1 MFISELV
8 GKPVVDID
16 GERVGSLTDLIGRFQ
31 KDVAHPVIVGIVAN
45 FQGEIIRISISDVA
59 LIVPLAVSLRR
70 HVPDLIPYIPHNQD
84 FFLVEDVLDKQII
97 DVDDVRV
104 VRANDL
110 QLLRVNDSLVLSNV
124 DIGTSGILRRIGLEG
139 TMRKISSRLGHPV
152 KPNFISLDDVELLPN
167 SQSLRLR
174 IPSAK
179 LASLHPAD
187 LAEIIS
193 DLNRA
198 ETGHLLDSLDVKQ
211 LADTLE
217 EVEPDFQASLIN
229 EMPDEKVADV
239 LEEMSPDE
247 AADLLAELPKERSED
262 LLELMDSEDARDVRK
277 LLGYPIES
285 AGGIMTTEFTT
296 IKPELTAGQ
305 AIPYLRE
312 NIEEA
317 ETVFY
322 VYVLDE
328 NNSLIGVFSLSD
340 LIMAEPEV
348 KVADFMHKRVVS
360 VHLLDDQ
367 EKVAQ
372 MIAKYNLL
380 AVPVID
386 EDNVMHGIVTA
397 DDALDQI
404 IPTAWK
410 KKLPRLYH

>member
-16 GERVGSLTDLIGRFQ
+16 GERVGTLEDLIGRFQ
-31 KDVAHPVIVGIVAN
+31 KDVSHPVIIGIVAN
-45 FQGEIIRISISDVA
+45 IEGESVKISCSDVA
-59 LIVPLAVSLRR
+59 IIITPAVSLNK
-70 HVPDLIPYIPHNQD
+70 HVKDLRPYITQDQD

-110 QLLRVNDSLVLSNV
+110 ELLRVNESLVLSNV
-124 DIGTSGILRRIGLEG
+124 DIGPSGILRRIGLE
-139 TMRKISSRLGHPV
+139 RPLRRLYSRFGRPV
-152 KPNFISLDDVELLPN
+152 QSNFISLDDVELLPHR
-167 SQSLRLR
+167 QSLRLR
-174 IPSAK
+174 IPSHK

-198 ETGHLLDSLDVKQ
+198 ESGHLLETLNVKQ

-262 LLELMDSEDARDVRK
+262 LLELMDSNEAKDVRK

-285 AGGIMTTEFTT
+285 AGGIMTTEYAT
-296 IKPELTAGQ
+296 INAELTASQ
-305 AIPYLRE
+305 SIRYLRE
-312 NIEEA
+312 TIEDA
-317 ETVFY
+317 ETLYYIFV
-322 VYVLDE
+322 VDE
-328 NNSLIGVFSLSD
+328 NNVLIGVFSLSD
-340 LIMAEPEV
+340 LIMASPDK
-348 KVADFMHKRVVS
+348 KVADFMDKRVVS

-367 EKVAQ
+367 QKVAQ
-372 MIAKYNLL
+372 VIAKYNLL

-386 EDNVMHGIVTA
+386 ENNVMHGIVTA